1 MKDFENQITE
11 LRKENFNLKLR
22 IYFLE
27 ERMQQKFDGPNEDVY
42 RINIELKVEL
52 ESLKRELQERDR
64 LLVKASKVLESL
76 SQGGDAEIQRLKEE
90 AHQNIQQVEETL
102 ARRISLLEE
111 ELKMAHE
118 EAAKSFAMTERER
131 VLRLAAE
138 QQLALITNM
147 QAKDMDVVAALEEK
161 NRQIEQLSLSLKKQ
175 EALIQR
181 LEEAASQSQ
190 PSEESLSAEKA
201 HAQPVS
207 CVHEKEEE
215 LEALR
220 REFCNQKNDLEK
232 RIQSLQEELCAREM
246 ELLEEKRNALK
257 RDKTIQ
263 GLTLALKTKESEN
276 EELASEME
284 GFNASLAKAREAA
297 HKAQLQKY
305 KGAEDSQVLLMEK
318 ESLLADL
325 RSENLTKDTENRK
338 LQRRMKRT
346 EQQLSDLHLE
356 REKLVK
362 ELEEAQLQKSRSDK
376 TVNDLRNQLEKMHDE
391 MVEKG
396 KAMERHY
403 SVLLSEG
410 NQKLQSQ
417 EAIIARL
424 MDSVAQKDELL
435 QKLDGV
441 VKEKDTELQGWCAKF
456 QSLLKDQE
464 LLRKENEDLI
474 KEKSTPSDQRPMS
487 PEMERSKESQYADML
502 EALRK
507 ERDVFSALIE
517 SLKEADGISNL
528 QEEMNSIISLR
539 KQLEEDILAT
549 WHLRKV
555 LEEQIKENRR
565 EEESVS
571 SWGDQTSYMSICL
584 RARDYLVLEIDQL
597 SLEELKKKITELVSV
612 VKELHL
618 ENEDLRRKQLELS
631 TSDPLAEEGQ
641 KSSDNSEF
649 LESTEVDK
657 TLTEAFDEESNMLSY
672 PCPETVGEVIP
683 SDCSDRQHRNLNKPE
698 PEHESAVGKICSAS
712 VAGEKCGAQERS
724 VLLNETSPALHGSH
738 RRAEIEIANIPLD
751 HLSPPERGG
760 SSDDHGDKD
769 EKGLE
774 RLVIQQRPESRKPAQ
789 VRKSPQPGAMSQPA
803 STEKDALDAKPA
815 PLIGVDVEPSETEA
829 TETARRTVTSEGLPV
844 RQQHE
849 GSTAASGDRGKSSR
863 FDEDRWQREADTKS
877 KEQET
882 PMRTQKANKSDLCYS
897 TKKSRL
903 PVLLKPSRSLGSVSS
918 SASSQK
924 PDMHLLHRMFNLDE
938 GLKGRYMEAQPL
950 KDECPSNGTEKG
962 TSEQEGILAGV
973 ESLIKL
979 DDTEA
984 DVSLSSVGSQDA
996 ASGKDGSTSQVDPS
1010 LKLQGSEAD
1019 TSFSS
1024 NRSKA
1029 DPSSKDQSTGQEIE
1043 TDKPESNLP
1052 SPDPAPAVPTKL
1064 DADTMTT
1071 ASLLSLQ
1078 PSVAGV
1084 EAFDCEATDDIKELK
1099 QRVQDLKSELA
1110 KYRTLAANFVGPNK
1124 ELPSGDALEVVQ
1136 DGGERLPDNGTPLVP
1151 DSGKP
1156 ESRTSGD
1163 PQQAAGPMP
1172 VEDLASRLSE
1182 PHHEALVEKLQE
1194 LLSENEVEL
1203 EKEQIAN
1210 MHLLDKVCR
1219 LQRRLKGVLLEGPD
1233 SPVRSPAPEDQC
1245 QKIRESHTLCVAYR
1259 QHLTNLIRAFEELLQ
1274 ASEVDYYVAEGFRE
1288 QLNRSARLFEHLEE
1302 QCLYGGPVEDE
1313 AAQLGGLTRSLS
1325 YSEISQKSSSLEPP
1339 GQDKAAARGGNE
1351 TLPVTPSKLP
1361 PELLMEHLHEI
1372 RMLRHQLEESIK
1384 TNDRLRKQLEQ
1395 QVTDFARDQGSA
1407 SACIHGLEPRNSR
1420 SSEIHFLRDQNQLLN
1435 VMLAKGSQDRQKE
1448 NEKLRES
1455 LGKKSVTLEHLHKA
1469 CELLKKE
1476 NLKLQTR
1483 VGKQEGENGRLTHEI
1498 YNLRNELNRLQ
1509 MELSAT
1515 QHQLAKKDHLLP
1527 ALQMALKMYEKLDNA
1542 IRSQTDGSWE
1552 EGWKDQNPP
1561 LDLNPVLT
1569 EIQTLRAQLERSV
1582 TTSQMWDGKPAEPFW
1597 SGKADSGGC
1606 SSTVTISRLFKQE
1619 SQLHAGLNE
1628 FKFPTAEGSILELQ
1642 QKYGDR
1648 LAPLKADTEPP
1659 RDPSD
1664 ASSRCSSSTSR
1675 SQDSSLVPRHC
1686 VWADK
1691 NGRHVLGSIEDYNSL
1706 REQITEGQKLLSEL
1720 ELPIKDMALLEPGA
1734 MVFHQA
1740 SLDRLSAAVGAI
1752 RRNLEEAARLLK
1764 LLWRVSLPMKVVH
1777 GAAYSLQDE
1786 TLRAE
1791 VQKLR
1796 RKLAEQEKKL
1806 HSTVK
1811 HLHSTNRLKENME
1824 KVIIDQLALTH
1835 DVLRKA
1841 RGNLELQPAENKT
1854 STFSPSKKR
1863 VL

>member
-1 MKDFENQITE
+1 MDSLPAEDPSLPLGFNGSVNFSQLPDVSGDEIRGRLGGGGALPDVAEDTVSPTRARTMKDFENQITE

-64 LLVKASKVLESL
+64 LLVKASKALESL

-138 QQLALITNM
+138 QQLALITNV

-181 LEEAASQSQ
+181 LEEAASQTQ

-201 HAQPVS
+201 QAQPVT
-207 CVHEKEEE
+207 CVREKEEE

-232 RIQSLQEELCAREM
+232 RIQ
-246 ELLEEKRNALK
+246 
-257 RDKTIQ
+257 
-263 GLTLALKTKESEN
+263 
-276 EELASEME
+276 
-284 GFNASLAKAREAA
+284 
-297 HKAQLQKY
+297 
-305 KGAEDSQVLLMEK
+305 
-318 ESLLADL
+318 
-325 RSENLTKDTENRK
+325 
-338 LQRRMKRT
+338 
-346 EQQLSDLHLE
+346 
-356 REKLVK
+356 
-362 ELEEAQLQKSRSDK
+362 
-376 TVNDLRNQLEKMHDE
+376 
-391 MVEKG
+391 
-396 KAMERHY
+396 
-403 SVLLSEG
+403 
-410 NQKLQSQ
+410 
-417 EAIIARL
+417 
-424 MDSVAQKDELL
+424 
-435 QKLDGV
+435 
-441 VKEKDTELQGWCAKF
+441 
-456 QSLLKDQE
+456 
-464 LLRKENEDLI
+464 
-474 KEKSTPSDQRPMS
+474 
-487 PEMERSKESQYADML
+487 
-502 EALRK
+502 
-507 ERDVFSALIE
+507 
-517 SLKEADGISNL
+517 
-528 QEEMNSIISLR
+528 
-539 KQLEEDILAT
+539 
-549 WHLRKV
+549 
-555 LEEQIKENRR
+555 
-565 EEESVS
+565 
-571 SWGDQTSYMSICL
+571 
-584 RARDYLVLEIDQL
+584 
-597 SLEELKKKITELVSV
+597 
-612 VKELHL
+612 
-618 ENEDLRRKQLELS
+618 
-631 TSDPLAEEGQ
+631 
-641 KSSDNSEF
+641 F

-657 TLTEAFDEESNMLSY
+657 TLTEAFDEESNTLSY

-724 VLLNETSPALHGSH
+724 ILLNETSPALHGSH

-760 SSDDHGDKD
+760 SSDDRGDKD

-774 RLVIQQRPESRKPAQ
+774 RLVIHQRPESRKPSQ
-789 VRKSPQPGAMSQPA
+789 VRKSPQPGATSQPA

-815 PLIGVDVEPSETEA
+815 PPIGVDVEPSAAEA
-829 TETARRTVTSEGLPV
+829 TETARQTVTSEGLPV

-863 FDEDRWQREADTKS
+863 FDKDRWQREADTKS

-882 PMRTQKANKSDLCYS
+882 PTRTQKANKSDLCYA

-1024 NRSKA
+1024 IRSKA

-1052 SPDPAPAVPTKL
+1052 SPDPASAVPTKL
-1064 DADTMTT
+1064 DVDTMTT

-1136 DGGERLPDNGTPLVP
+1136 DGGEHLPDNGTPLVP
-1151 DSGKP
+1151 GSGKL
-1156 ESRTSGD
+1156 ESRTFSVA
-1163 PQQAAGPMP
+1163 PRQAAGPTP

-1233 SPVRSPAPEDQC
+1233 SPVGSPAPEDQC

-1351 TLPVTPSKLP
+1351 MLPVTPSKLP

-1476 NLKLQTR
+1476 NLKLQAR

-1515 QHQLAKKDHLLP
+1515 QHQLAEKDHLLP

-1542 IRSQTDGSWE
+1542 IRSQTDGSRE

-1582 TTSQMWDGKPAEPFW
+1582 TTSQTWDGKPAEPFW
-1597 SGKADSGGC
+1597 SGKADISGC

-1675 SQDSSLVPRHC
+1675 SQDSSLLPRHC

-1720 ELPIKDMALLEPGA
+1720 ELPIKDTALLEPGA

-1740 SLDRLSAAVGAI
+1740 SLDRLSAAVGVI
-1752 RRNLEEAARLLK
+1752 RRNLEEVARLLK